1 MSRDWR
7 VRSDRVERDHVD
19 EILRQ
24 WGRERPDVDVSAM
37 AIIGRISRLERM
49 ISVRLDQVFAAHGL
63 EAWEFDVLATLRR
76 SGPPF
81 ELRAGQLLD
90 AMMITSGTM
99 TNRIDRLERRGF
111 VGRRKDPADG
121 RVVLVVLTPSGRWRV
136 DAALESHA
144 ANELDIIG
152 SLSPRDRDHLIR
164 VLRRLHLA
172 LDPPH
177 RPDPV
182 PDPHAPPP

>member
-1 MSRDWR
+1 
-7 VRSDRVERDHVD
+7 VERDHVD

-37 AIIGRISRLERM
+37 AIIGRISRLERL
-49 ISVRLDQVFAAHGL
+49 ISVRLDRVFAAHGF

-81 ELRAGQLLD
+81 ELRAGQLID

-99 TNRIDRLERRGF
+99 TNRIDRLEHRGL
-111 VGRRKDPADG
+111 VDRRKDPADG
-121 RVVLVVLTPSGRWRV
+121 RVVLVALTATGRRRV
-136 DAALESHA
+136 DAALEAHA
-144 ANELDIIG
+144 ANELDII
-152 SLSPRDRDHLIR
+152 SALSTHDRDDLTR

-172 LDPPH
+172 LDPA
-177 RPDPV
+177 
-182 PDPHAPPP
+182 HAPMPGAAPEPPPP